1 MLHYPFTR
9 ISPLSL
15 PSPFFRKLCKAGV
28 KLFKLLAEKA
38 VFGAQF
44 SAHGRVLTF
53 LLAHLIKKR
62 TNCILNNPLKLTKW
76 VWCNFSSHFYNVSEF
91 LFFSLSFLFSDF
103 LFFAQIVCK
112 SAWDL
117 LELTKLFLAHFFI
130 YIFGENFSVEPCQEF
145 LCFYMHSLVTK
156 SL

>member
-1 MLHYPFTR
+1 MLHFPSTR

-91 LFFSLSFLFSDF
+91 LFFSPSVFCFLFSDF
-103 LFFAQIVCK
+103 LFLRKLFAN
-112 SAWDL
+112 L
-117 LELTKLFLAHFFI
+117 LEICSSLQSFFGTLFYIYFRRKLFSWAMPG
-130 YIFGENFSVEPCQEF
+130 IFVF
-145 LCFYMHSLVTK
+145 LYA
-156 SL
+156 